1 MVLDIDLPCAIEF
14 QHPEA
19 ASLFDAR
26 MTHGQVANEHDQSP
40 QCVESS
46 IGWNEIETT
55 PPHTH
60 TCEVMKDSFFS

>member
-14 QHPEA
+14 QHPA
-19 ASLFDAR
+19 LIW

-46 IGWNEIETT
+46 IGWNEIEAT

-60 TCEVMKDSFFS
+60 TFPPFPSKWK